1 MLADNDVIKM
11 AVEIF
16 WGFKTK
22 QFPSNLNDLKSA
34 SNDGHLRYKCR
45 LTLNKLMETKIKQ

>member
-22 QFPSNLNDLKSA
+22 QFPSHLNDLKSA
-34 SNDGHLRYKCR
+34 SNDGHLRYKYR